1 MRGGGAEG
9 KPAMETVTT
18 RPVEIPP
25 SGEERAQVFA
35 ELRSYRRTIARLEAK
50 RRRANDEDK
59 RFRLGADIE
68 SMVTELAKLERL
80 ALAIHEE
87 ELAT

>member
-1 MRGGGAEG
+1 MSMELSTETQAGTGAEP
-9 KPAMETVTT
+9 K
-18 RPVEIPP
+18 IPP
-25 SGEERAQVFA
+25 PGEERAQVFGK
-35 ELRSYRRTIARLEAK
+35 LRSCRSTIARLEAK
-50 RRRANDEDK
+50 RRRANDDEDK

-68 SMVTELAKLERL
+68 SMAIALAKLERL

>member
-1 MRGGGAEG
+1 MFGD
-9 KPAMETVTT
+9 
-18 RPVEIPP
+18 
-25 SGEERAQVFA
+25 
-35 ELRSYRRTIARLEAK
+35 LRSCRSTIARLEAK
-50 RRRANDEDK
+50 RRCANDEDE

-68 SMVTELAKLERL
+68 SMVTDLAKLERL

>member
-18 RPVEIPP
+18 RPAEIPP
-25 SGEERAQVFA
+25 PGEERAQVFGN
-35 ELRSYRRTIARLEAK
+35 LRSYRSTIARLEAK
-50 RRRANDEDK
+50 RRRANDE
-59 RFRLGADIE
+59 RFRLGADIG
-68 SMVTELAKLERL
+68 SMAIDLAKLERL

>member
-18 RPVEIPP
+18 RPAEIPP
-25 SGEERAQVFA
+25 SGEERARVFG

-50 RRRANDEDK
+50 RRRV
-59 RFRLGADIE
+59 RLGADIE
-68 SMVTELAKLERL
+68 NMATELAKLERL
-80 ALAIHEE
+80 ALAIREE